1 MSDLEQSS
9 CRLES
14 PKRMSLL
21 HSTLNGFGVKLS
33 GSAIEV
39 EASKENFALKKHNLL
54 QAMLAVNDMFYLA
67 SPMVSSIFYEDVIA
81 WLDKN
86 EIRYVTNVKF
96 TGKSGLDHHFD
107 FVIPKSKKQP
117 DRFLQAINRPSRDEA
132 MAAVFAW
139 LDIKE
144 MRTAQSRAYALLND
158 SEREISPS
166 VWSALERYDI
176 MPFSWSRRE
185 TALPELTA

>member
-1 MSDLEQSS
+1 
-9 CRLES
+9 
-14 PKRMSLL
+14 MSLL

-33 GSAIEV
+33 GSAIEA

-107 FVIPKSKKQP
+107 FVIPKSKTQP
-117 DRFLQAINRPSRDEA
+117 DRFPQAIGERDL
-132 MAAVFAW
+132 AVSMVGSGEVRYYAV
-139 LDIKE
+139 LME
-144 MRTAQSRAYALLND
+144 PQRGSSTATDRV
-158 SEREISPS
+158 I
-166 VWSALERYDI
+166 
-176 MPFSWSRRE
+176 
-185 TALPELTA
+185 